1 MSIRWRYT
9 ALVALLTILT
19 LLVSLGPSA
28 VSASLVASSP
38 PTVRAAFE
46 LNIQPGTLA
55 LEIRSSLY
63 DAQQNLL
70 LDDTAAAK
78 SDLDRVTPG
87 IETFTAALGDDPAS
101 AATIRQNAEA
111 AKAGAANDQVGLAA
125 ARGHIW
131 TAMLGGA
138 YNEAVASARNYDS
151 ASVAAWLLLREFRP
165 TTRFSRPG
173 ASATLAVKK
182 LVLGTMTPE
191 AAVAAIDADLLDTYQ
206 SKLDAELAVFKSA
219 SAQGLDVRQAES
231 AAMVQGYWAIVEPA
245 YERQAGQPARQQ
257 ADATVASLSTAVTSG
272 NATTTDGS
280 LTSITALSRSF
291 RAVPLSEEDKARRA
305 GQLMRY
311 LSLVPVEYGRGVKN
325 GTVIFDIEIQE
336 AQAFLD
342 GARASFDDLH
352 LTLEQKDAAATDQ
365 IEVVLDTLEKQLH
378 DAAQH
383 TGVVGND
390 VIQSQ
395 IDGIRGQLTAM
406 LPEEWTR
413 SGGDADF
420 DVIGSVLDQLEAAVV
435 AGKWDQAESAR
446 LEAYA
451 IYEVGAE
458 KRLLAFAPELAIRTE
473 QLFWQGTSS
482 TPGLAVALQN
492 HASIDKIRQ
501 TRVELDKALAEGQER
516 LGVGRPAKAVVI
528 FNAATIVFR
537 EGLEAV
543 LILASLIASMI
554 GANQRF
560 KKPLALGAMA
570 ALLATAGLFVLAQ
583 TVLSSLAR
591 YEEKLEAVVS
601 LIAIAV
607 LLIIMNWFFHK
618 VYWTKWISK
627 QHTRRRLLI
636 GGAAGQVLGLVIL
649 GFTSVFREGAE
660 SVLFLQA
667 LVLDAGAWVVIQG
680 TLLGLAA
687 TGVVGVLVF
696 ALQKKLPHKRMLMVT
711 GGLIALVLV
720 VMIGNTVHVMQIV
733 GWMPITAVPGLTVP
747 YWMGQ
752 WFGVYSI
759 WESLIAQAIALIV
772 VLGSYFG
779 SEFVVKREQ
788 KRLVAIARAEQQG
801 HSSTGGPLIA
811 PPAR

>member
-1 MSIRWRYT
+1 
-9 ALVALLTILT
+9 
-19 LLVSLGPSA
+19 
-28 VSASLVASSP
+28 
-38 PTVRAAFE
+38 
-46 LNIQPGTLA
+46 
-55 LEIRSSLY
+55 
-63 DAQQNLL
+63 
-70 LDDTAAAK
+70 
-78 SDLDRVTPG
+78 
-87 IETFTAALGDDPAS
+87 
-101 AATIRQNAEA
+101 
-111 AKAGAANDQVGLAA
+111 
-125 ARGHIW
+125 
-131 TAMLGGA
+131 MLGGA
-138 YNEAVASARNYDS
+138 YNEAVAAARNNDS

-173 ASATLAVKK
+173 ANATLAVKK

-219 SAQGLDVRQAES
+219 SAQGLDVRHAES
-231 AAMVQGYWAIVEPA
+231 AAMVQGYWATVAPA
-245 YERQAGQPARQQ
+245 YKRQAGQPARQQ

-272 NATTTDGS
+272 NATTIDGS
-280 LTSITALSRSF
+280 LTSITALSRRF
-291 RAVPLSEEDKARRA
+291 RAVPLSEKDKARRA

-383 TGVVGND
+383 TDVVGND

-395 IDGIRGQLTAM
+395 IDGIHGQLTAM

-413 SGGDADF
+413 SSGDADF

-458 KRLLAFAPELAIRTE
+458 KRLLAFAPELANRTE

-492 HASIDKIRQ
+492 HASIDEIRQ

-591 YEEKLEAVVS
+591 YGEKLEAVVS

-687 TGVVGVLVF
+687 TGVVGVLVS

-720 VMIGNTVHVMQIV
+720 VMVGNTVHVMQIV